1 MKSMDKKCAM
11 DESLVMVLV
20 TLELAAANVVN
31 PSPEAREVAFRH
43 LSIVSLH
50 FSIFYVKFKP
60 SRIAR
65 ILAFSTLVQPAVAPT
80 QPHHLYDLSEA
91 LWEFG

>member
-31 PSPEAREVAFRH
+31 PSQEAREVAFRH
-43 LSIVSLH
+43 LSIVSLV
-50 FSIFYVKFKP
+50 SVPGLAVSETVTKP
-60 SRIAR
+60 CSSSSF
-65 ILAFSTLVQPAVAPT
+65 LCFM
-80 QPHHLYDLSEA
+80 
-91 LWEFG
+91 